1 MIAIVTSQS
10 ILLKQREIVFRHY
23 PNRYEFKIEISLR
36 DAATCILNI
45 SRYIRSEITWAY
57 ISFVRQ
63 KNYYIYWKHNKTKTC
78 IEYKKKCI
86 KRIFPD
92 EQQEA
97 GKCFIETIMYL
108 GLIVCAGAK

>member
-1 MIAIVTSQS
+1 MLDRKTII
-10 ILLKQREIVFRHY
+10 
-23 PNRYEFKIEISLR
+23 
-36 DAATCILNI
+36 
-45 SRYIRSEITWAY
+45 YIGT
-57 ISFVRQ
+57 
-63 KNYYIYWKHNKTKTC
+63 KHNKTKTC